1 MRSFPRIIFTRMTMK
16 SVYSK
21 HLQNLWILASVVVG
35 ASAIATPASALNI
48 TRLSSTGTDANPF
61 GAEIPAYDP
70 ATRRLFVVSPNN
82 RLDVI
87 DISNPSSPLILP
99 SIDLSLYGGGVN
111 SVAVK
116 NGIVAAAVEANP
128 KTTNGQVVF
137 FDTSGF
143 FQRQV
148 TVGALPDMLTFSPDG
163 TKVLVANEGEPNS
176 YGEPDS
182 VDPEGSISIIDV
194 LTGNVQTAD
203 FTGFNGQIQTL
214 RNSGVR
220 IFGPGATVAQDLE
233 PEYIAL
239 SSDGATAW
247 VTLQENNAVAI
258 VDVATA
264 RVTQILPLGLK
275 DHSLPGNRL
284 DASDRDNAINIQ
296 NWPVFGMYQ
305 PDTIASFNI
314 GGQTYY
320 ITANE
325 GDARDYDGFSEEARV
340 RDLPLDPTIFPN
352 ADSLRANA
360 NLGRLT
366 VTTATGDTDGDGDF
380 DRLDVFGSRSFS
392 IWSASG
398 SLLFDSGD
406 QLEQR
411 TASLTPAV
419 FNSNGASDTFD
430 TRSDNKGPE
439 PEGLAVG
446 QVGNRRYSFI
456 GLERTGGFMAYDITN
471 PLNPVFTNYVND
483 VSLVDR
489 APEGLLF
496 IPAAESPNGIP
507 LLVVANEVSRNVAIY
522 SVESVPEPSAVLGL
536 VALGLVG
543 YGLKKRRS
551 R

>member
-1 MRSFPRIIFTRMTMK
+1 MTFTRIAMK
-16 SVYSK
+16 SVYYK
-21 HLQNLWILASVVVG
+21 HLQNLWILASMVVG
-35 ASAIATPASALNI
+35 ASAIAAPASALNI
-48 TRLSSTGTDANPF
+48 TRLSSTGTTANPF

-70 ATRRLFVVSPNN
+70 ISKRLFVVSPNN

-87 DISNPSSPLILP
+87 DISNPSSPIILP

-128 KTTNGQVVF
+128 KTANGQVVF
-137 FDTSGF
+137 FDTSGI

-163 TKVLVANEGEPNS
+163 TRVLVANEGEPNS

-182 VDPEGSISIIDV
+182 IDPEGSISIIDV

-203 FTGFNGQIQTL
+203 FTGFNSQIQTL
-214 RNSGVR
+214 RDSGVR

-247 VTLQENNAVAI
+247 VTLQENNAMAI
-258 VDVATA
+258 VNVAMA

-275 DHSLPGNRL
+275 DHSLPGNQL
-284 DASDRDNAINIQ
+284 DASDRDGGGSNGRINLQ
-296 NWPVFGMYQ
+296 NWPAFGMYQ
-305 PDTIASFNI
+305 PDTIASFSI

-340 RDLPLDPTIFPN
+340 GALPLDPTIFPN
-352 ADSLRANA
+352 AASLQNNA
-360 NLGRLT
+360 SLGRLT
-366 VTTATGDTDGDGDF
+366 VTTATGDTDGDRDF
-380 DRLDVFGSRSFS
+380 DRLDAFGSRSFS
-392 IWSASG
+392 IWGANG

-406 QLEQR
+406 QLER
-411 TASLTPAV
+411 ITASLTPAV

-430 TRSDNKGPE
+430 SRSDNKGPE

-456 GLERTGGFMAYDITN
+456 GLERTGGFMAYDITDIQ
-471 PLNPVFTNYVND
+471 NPVFTNYVND
-483 VSLVDR
+483 WPLGDR

-496 IPAAESPNGIP
+496 IPAAESPNRIP
-507 LLVVANEVSRNVAIY
+507 LLVVANELSRNVAIY
-522 SVESVPEPSAVLGL
+522 SVEAVPEPSAVVGLVSLGL
-536 VALGLVG
+536 AG

>member
-1 MRSFPRIIFTRMTMK
+1 MK
-16 SVYSK
+16 SVYYK

-35 ASAIATPASALNI
+35 ASAIAVPASALNI
-48 TRLSSTGTDANPF
+48 TRLSSTGTTVNPF

-87 DISNPSSPLILP
+87 DISNPSSPIILP
-99 SIDLSLYGGGVN
+99 SIDLSLYGAGVN

-128 KTTNGQVVF
+128 KTANGQVVF

-148 TVGALPDMLTFSPDG
+148 TVGALPDMLTFTPDG
-163 TKVLVANEGEPNS
+163 TRVLVANEGEPNS
-176 YGEPDS
+176 YGELDS

-203 FTGFNGQIQTL
+203 FTGFNSQIQTL
-214 RNSGVR
+214 RDSGVR
-220 IFGPGATVAQDLE
+220 IFGPSATVAQDLE

-258 VDVATA
+258 VDVAMA

-275 DHSLPGNRL
+275 NHSLPGNAL

-352 ADSLRANA
+352 AASLRANA

-406 QLEQR
+406 QLEQI
-411 TASLTPAV
+411 TASFTPDI
-419 FNSNGASDTFD
+419 FNSNGALDTFD

-439 PEGLAVG
+439 PEGLVLG
-446 QVGNRRYSFI
+446 QVGSRLYSFI

-483 VSLVDR
+483 GQLDDR